1 MEKRGG
7 IFLFAV
13 CAMLFGNA
21 QQVVPAG
28 GHCSKKDVAV
38 EWIIAG
44 NLFNNVIIVDDQPG
58 NKSAFLTDKD
68 SDLSF
73 KVYPSFTKDLVTI
86 EINSTEEILFR
97 LDVYNTLGSKV
108 MQRIKLDRSMTK
120 IDFSGLNSGT
130 YFIKI
135 SEVSNDRLLFTQK
148 VVKL

>member
-1 MEKRGG
+1 MKKKGG

-13 CAMLFGNA
+13 CVMLFGNA

-28 GHCSKKDVAV
+28 GHQSKQDVAV

-58 NKSAFLTDKD
+58 NKSAFLKD
-68 SDLSF
+68 TTPDLSF
-73 KVYPSFTKDLVTI
+73 RVYPSLTKDFVNV
-86 EINSTEEILFR
+86 EINYTEEIIFR

-108 MQRIKLDRSMTK
+108 MQRILLDRGLTK
-120 IDFSGLNSGT
+120 IDFSGLKSGT

-135 SEVSNDRLLFTQK
+135 SVANNDRLLFTQK